1 MCIQG
6 QILLGPTG
14 FPITSGSSNMNSDG
28 RALCY
33 ACQTFRWSHVCRSF
47 GIGLILLDLV
57 ACRGLDL
64 PGDPTMSDLQLT
76 VDVLNGSLKDA
87 QHAMAEL
94 RADLEVRNQE
104 LAETQVIRAQLEGRV
119 RESEHR
125 LSEARHGIGLQREEL
140 AESRADQARIARTGA
155 VLQSQIKQL
164 RKQLS
169 RIEKQASGG
178 GGVSPTV
185 FDLPGERQ
193 LRRVAVGMKEGV
205 PFGDPLEGRRV
216 LSLLDETM
224 VGPTSD
230 DQGERR
236 AQSLILATPSHIMIK
251 QGDTLWSLA
260 QRYHTSVHQLM
271 AVNALSTVYIQAGQ
285 NLRVPESVVDRS
297 ESERR

>member
-6 QILLGPTG
+6 RILLGPTG
-14 FPITSGSSNMNSDG
+14 FLITSGSLSMNSDG
-28 RALCY
+28 RALGH
-33 ACQTFRWSHVCRSF
+33 ACQAFRWSHVCRSV

-64 PGDPTMSDLQLT
+64 PGDPTISDLQLT

-125 LSEARHGIGLQREEL
+125 LSEARHVIGLQREEL
-140 AESRADQARIARTGA
+140 AESRTDRARIARTGA
-155 VLQSQIKQL
+155 VLQSQVKQL

-178 GGVSPTV
+178 VSPTV
-185 FDLPGERQ
+185 FDLPVERQ

-205 PFGDPLEGRRV
+205 PFGDPLAGRRV
-216 LSLLDETM
+216 LAPSDETM
-224 VGPTSD
+224 AGLTSD
-230 DQGERR
+230 DLGEGR
-236 AQSLILATPSHIMIK
+236 AQSMILATPSHIMIK
-251 QGDTLWSLA
+251 EGDTLWSLA

-285 NLRVPESVVDRS
+285 SLWVPESVVDGS